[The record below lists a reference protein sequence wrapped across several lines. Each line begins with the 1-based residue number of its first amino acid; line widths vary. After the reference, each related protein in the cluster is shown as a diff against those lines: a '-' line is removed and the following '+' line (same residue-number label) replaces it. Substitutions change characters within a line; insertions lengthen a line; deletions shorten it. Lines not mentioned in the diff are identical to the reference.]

1 VTSSGSKALPK
12 SREALL
18 ARHRELREERDA
30 APLQSHQRA
39 EAMTEIGR
47 IEVEIARLDRA
58 TDPPR
63 V

>member
-1 VTSSGSKALPK
+1 MTSSRSKALPK
-12 SREALL
+12 SRDALL
-18 ARHRELREERDA
+18 ARHRELRHERDA
-30 APLQSHQRA
+30 APLESHERA
-39 EAMTEIGR
+39 AAMAEIGR

>member
-12 SREALL
+12 SRDALL

-30 APLQSHQRA
+30 APLQSTQRA

-58 TDPPR
+58 TYPPR